1 MSELESKFYEIK
13 ISQHSISQITKYANY
28 IDRVMSSFYFKN
40 NSGNFVLHVNQEGDI
55 NLNDLLELMQQNK
68 LLLQTINNFFELDEN
83 IEESSIKVNLQSKG
97 TITYNV
103 PVGKSLATL
112 CLIITLCSCGQADDT
127 HHEVNGKPVSKFV
140 EVHKQLLDSTV
151 DSYKKNEVILDK
163 IENDKFK

>member
-1 MSELESKFYEIK
+1 MSF
-13 ISQHSISQITKYANY
+13 
-28 IDRVMSSFYFKN
+28 
-40 NSGNFVLHVNQEGDI
+40 
-55 NLNDLLELMQQNK
+55 
-68 LLLQTINNFFELDEN
+68 LLQTINNFFELDEN